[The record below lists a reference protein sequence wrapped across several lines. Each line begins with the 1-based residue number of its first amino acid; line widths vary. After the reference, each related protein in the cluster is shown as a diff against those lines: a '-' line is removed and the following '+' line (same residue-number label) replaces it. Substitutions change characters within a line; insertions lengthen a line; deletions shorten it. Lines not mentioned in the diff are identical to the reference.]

1 MALSRR
7 RFLGGLGAAAL
18 AAVAGC
24 SDPGASRPDALAWTY
39 HPIGETNDLTVTEE
53 SVYVPGETLY
63 ALRPDK
69 SERWS
74 YEPPEPATRL
84 FLGDDLVLQ
93 LSPDSTLAD
102 RVHTV
107 SRDGTPG
114 WTMAAPGDRFV
125 SVAGLDATSVYV
137 STFAEADNETGFGEY
152 ALLALDAATGAERWR
167 RDGLDADYLRHAG
180 ETLYVASDRTV
191 LALDRADG
199 SARWTR
205 QLPPGDIDLA
215 PLRGVDGRHLYVQDT
230 DGDGLLAL
238 DRGDGTTQW
247 SFGGLFDVV
256 DAHVGADRVYALT
269 DFQYRQ
275 DEVVALDPATG
286 GVEWGVRPSE
296 ADDGLQ
302 LGPLRSGTLYVGG
315 SSVSAVDTGAGR
327 LRWRWTPDDDE
338 ASTVEFVLDGTVFVT
353 RDARLVGVADGE
365 RRWSFGA
372 RDPSWDD
379 PLFPGGVASHGAYF
393 WGEDTVYRFR
403 P

>member
-1 MALSRR
+1 MPLSRR
-7 RFLGGLGAAAL
+7 RFLGGLGAGAL

-24 SDPGASRPDALAWTY
+24 SDPGSRRPDALAWTY
-39 HPIGETNDLTVTEE
+39 HPIGETNDLVVTDDR
-53 SVYVPGETLY
+53 VYVPGETLY

-69 SERWS
+69 TEEWS
-74 YEPPEPATRL
+74 YEPPDPATRL
-84 FLGDDLVLQ
+84 LVGEDLVLQ
-93 LSPDSTLAD
+93 LSPDSWLAD

-114 WTMAAPGDRFV
+114 WTMATRGDRFA

-137 STFAEADNETGFGEY
+137 STFAEADTQTGYGEY

-167 RDGLDADYLRHAG
+167 RDGLDADYLRTAG
-180 ETLYVASDRTV
+180 ETLYVVSSRTV

-215 PLRGVDGRHLYVQDT
+215 PLAGVDGRHLYVEDT

-238 DRGDGTTQW
+238 DRADGSTQW
-247 SFGGLFDVV
+247 SYGGLFEVV
-256 DAHVGADRVYALT
+256 DARVGADRVYALALRS
-269 DFQYRQ
+269 YRP

-286 GVEWGVRPSE
+286 GVQWGTSPSQSDE
-296 ADDGLQ
+296 GLQ

-315 SSVSAVDTGAGR
+315 STVSAVDTGSGR

-338 ASTVEFVLDGTVFVT
+338 AWTVDFALDGTAFAT
-353 RDARLVGVADGE
+353 RGGRLLCVADGE
-365 RRWSFGA
+365 RRWSYLGNDNF
-372 RDPSWDD
+372 
-379 PLFPGGVASHGAYF
+379 FPGGVASHGAYF